1 MPMRCA
7 IAHRPW
13 PPHPDIAH
21 AHFKLCLLL
30 DRRCLPSGHS
40 LTQSESHVCA
50 ADHRPARLGRWFGVG
65 VRTFELAKHSKW
77 SSTSS
82 ARHHTQR
89 AQRLTSRRGARALH
103 TGSTTERRTAG
114 SCSTHAPPGN
124 PPRVSLRRP
133 RRPRRP
139 RVSLSTHHS
148 LCARFPATPG
158 RDCRDIHTCTHGSAH
173 FPARRKHARRPPFL
187 HSSTHHLNIAIAT
200 HCRRTSKPS

>member
-1 MPMRCA
+1 MWRGGA
-7 IAHRPW
+7 
-13 PPHPDIAH
+13 
-21 AHFKLCLLL
+21 L
-30 DRRCLPSGHS
+30 
-40 LTQSESHVCA
+40 ECA
-50 ADHRPARLGRWFGVG
+50 ADHWPARLGRWFGVG

-133 RRPRRP
+133 RRPR
-139 RVSLSTHHS
+139 VSLSTHHS

-158 RDCRDIHTCTHGSAH
+158 RDCRDTHTCTHGSAH
-173 FPARRKHARRPPFL
+173 FRAPKARTAPSVSPLQHPPPQDCHCHTL
-187 HSSTHHLNIAIAT
+187 PTHLKT
-200 HCRRTSKPS
+200 LLRGFGGL